1 MNHDALVAVARAVF
15 EAAGGT
21 PIDPDYVLP
30 ADIPLELSGEA
41 VRARLCVFTDNR
53 GAEMAMRPDLTLPVA
68 QREAARLEAARLEAA
83 RLEAGPS
90 VKTYTYAA
98 RAFRLPAAQ
107 DDPFE
112 FTQVGVERFGYAADP
127 SADAELFALVHR
139 AVEACGVSPKAI
151 VTGDLAIF
159 PACIDALDLPAVTTD
174 LLKRAFRQEGGV
186 RAVLDAA
193 SRPLEAD
200 ILAAIEA
207 PDTEA
212 ALNAVLAARDVPLVG
227 ARSLGEIASGLRAR
241 RAAIEA
247 GGLPETAR
255 TALLALRDVDCPLV
269 DAPAT
274 LSALAKAHA
283 LTGASSALEAFA
295 SRVEKILGLVPGAR
309 RTASFR
315 AGFGRRFTYYDGFVF
330 EVLAE
335 GLAPTQPVAAGGR
348 YDGLIAG
355 LSGARACATGIGG
368 VVRPDRM
375 ARVWRTG
382 A

>member
-68 QREAARLEAARLEAA
+68 QREAARLEA
-83 RLEAGPS
+83 GPS
-90 VKTYTYAA
+90 AKTYTYAA
-98 RAFRLPAAQ
+98 RAFRLPAAA

-112 FTQVGVERFGYAADP
+112 FTQVGLERFGHEADP
-127 SADAELFALVHR
+127 SADAELFALVLR
-139 AVEACGVSPKAI
+139 AVEACGVRPASI
-151 VTGDLAIF
+151 VTGDLSIF
-159 PACIDALDLPAVTTD
+159 PAFIDALGLPAVTTD

-193 SRPLEAD
+193 SRPLDTD
-200 ILAAIEA
+200 ILAALDA
-207 PDTEA
+207 DDTEA
-212 ALNAVLAARDVPLVG
+212 ALGAVLAARDVPLVG
-227 ARSLGEIASGLRAR
+227 ARSLAEIVEGLRAR

-247 GGLPETAR
+247 GGMSDGAR
-255 TALLALRDVDCPLV
+255 AALLALREVNGPLA

-274 LSALAKAHA
+274 LAALARSHG
-283 LTGASSALEAFA
+283 LTGADAALADFA
-295 SRVEKILGLVPGAR
+295 ARVGKILALVPNAR
-309 RTASFR
+309 HTAEFR
-315 AGFGRRFTYYDGFVF
+315 SGFGRRFTYYDGFVF
-330 EVLAE
+330 EVLAD
-335 GLAPTQPVAAGGR
+335 GLSPAQPVAAGGR
-348 YDGLIAG
+348 YDGLISG
-355 LSGARACATGIGG
+355 LSGGRVSATGIGG
-368 VVRPDRM
+368 VVRPDRIV
-375 ARVWRTG
+375 RVRRAG

>member
-21 PIDPDYVLP
+21 PVDPDYVLP

-68 QREAARLEAARLEAA
+68 QREAVRLEG
-83 RLEAGPS
+83 GPS
-90 VKTYTYAA
+90 AKTYTYAA
-98 RAFRLPAAQ
+98 RAFRLPAAP

-112 FTQVGVERFGYAADP
+112 FTQVGLERFGYPADP
-127 SADAELFALVHR
+127 AADAELFALVHR
-139 AVEACGVSPKAI
+139 AVEACGVRPSAI
-151 VTGDLAIF
+151 VTGDLAVF
-159 PACIDALDLPAVTTD
+159 PAFIDALGLPPVTTD

-193 SRPLEAD
+193 SRPLDTD
-200 ILAAIEA
+200 ILSALDA
-207 PDTEA
+207 PDAEA
-212 ALNAVLAARDVPLVG
+212 ALGTVLAARDVPLIG
-227 ARSLGEIASGLRAR
+227 ARSLAEIADGLRAR

-247 GGLPETAR
+247 GGLPVAAR
-255 TALLALRDVDCPLV
+255 AVLLGLREVDCPLA
-269 DAPAT
+269 DAPAALT
-274 LSALAKAHA
+274 ALAGAHGLSGADAALSA
-283 LTGASSALEAFA
+283 FA
-295 SRVEKILGLVPGAR
+295 ARVEKILALVPGDR
-309 RTASFR
+309 RTATFR

-335 GLAPTQPVAAGGR
+335 GLSPAQPVAAGGR

-355 LSGARACATGIGG
+355 LSGGKVSATGIGG

-375 ARVWRTG
+375 VRVRRAG
-382 A
+382 E

>member
-68 QREAARLEAARLEAA
+68 QREAARLEA
-83 RLEAGPS
+83 GPS
-90 VKTYTYAA
+90 AKTYTYAA
-98 RAFRLPAAQ
+98 RAFRLPAAP

-112 FTQVGVERFGYAADP
+112 FTQVGLERFGYAADP
-127 SADAELFALVHR
+127 AADAELFALVHR

-159 PACIDALDLPAVTTD
+159 PAFIDALDLPPVTTD

-193 SRPLEAD
+193 SRPLD
-200 ILAAIEA
+200 TDVLAALDA
-207 PDTEA
+207 PDA
-212 ALNAVLAARDVPLVG
+212 QVALGAVLTARDVPLVG
-227 ARSLGEIASGLRAR
+227 ARSLAEIIGGLRAR

-247 GGLPETAR
+247 GGLPDAAR
-255 TALLALRDVDCPLV
+255 AALLALREVDCPLS

-274 LSALAKAHA
+274 LSALAKTYGLTSADAA
-283 LTGASSALEAFA
+283 LGAFA
-295 SRVEKILGLVPGAR
+295 SRVEKIFGLVPGAR
-309 RTASFR
+309 RTAEFR

-330 EVLAE
+330 EVLAD
-335 GLAPTQPVAAGGR
+335 GLASTQPVAAGGR

-355 LSGARACATGIGG
+355 LSGARVSATGIGG

-375 ARVWRTG
+375 VRVRRTG

>member
-21 PIDPDYVLP
+21 PVDPDYVLP

-41 VRARLCVFTDNR
+41 VRTRLCVFTDNR

-68 QREAARLEAARLEAA
+68 QREAARLEA
-83 RLEAGPS
+83 GPS
-90 VKTYTYAA
+90 AKTYTYAA

-112 FTQVGVERFGYAADP
+112 FTQVGLERFGYAADP

-139 AVEACGVSPKAI
+139 AVEACGVSPASI

-159 PACIDALDLPAVTTD
+159 PAFIDALDLPSVTTD

-193 SRPLEAD
+193 LRPLDAD
-200 ILAAIEA
+200 ILAALDEA
-207 PDTEA
+207 DA
-212 ALNAVLAARDVPLVG
+212 DSALGAVLAARNIPLVG
-227 ARSLGEIASGLRAR
+227 ARSLGEIANGLNAR
-241 RAAIEA
+241 RAAIAA
-247 GGLPETAR
+247 GGLPDAAR
-255 TALLALRDVDCPLV
+255 AALLALREVGCPLT

-274 LSALAKAHA
+274 LSALAKTFS
-283 LTGASSALEAFA
+283 LTGAGAALGAFT
-295 SRVEKILGLVPGAR
+295 SRVEKILALVPGAR
-309 RTASFR
+309 RTAEFR

-330 EVLAE
+330 EVLAD

-348 YDGLIAG
+348 YDGLISG
-355 LSGARACATGIGG
+355 LSSGLVSATGIGG

-375 ARVWRTG
+375 VRVRRMG

>member
-1 MNHDALVAVARAVF
+1 MSHDALVAVARAVF

-30 ADIPLELSGEA
+30 AEIPLELSGEA

-53 GAEMAMRPDLTLPVA
+53 GTEMAMRPDLTLPVA
-68 QREAARLEAARLEAA
+68 QREAARLEA
-83 RLEAGPS
+83 GPS
-90 VKTYTYAA
+90 AKTYTYAA

-159 PACIDALDLPAVTTD
+159 PAFIDALDLPAVTTD

-193 SRPLEAD
+193 SRPLPAE
-200 ILAAIEA
+200 ILAALEA
-207 PDTEA
+207 SDIEA
-212 ALNAVLAARDVPLVG
+212 ALRAVLAARDVPLVG

-255 TALLALRDVDCPLV
+255 TALLALREVDCPLV

-274 LSALAKAHA
+274 LSALAKVHG

-315 AGFGRRFTYYDGFVF
+315 AGF
-330 EVLAE
+330 
-335 GLAPTQPVAAGGR
+335 
-348 YDGLIAG
+348 
-355 LSGARACATGIGG
+355 
-368 VVRPDRM
+368 
-375 ARVWRTG
+375 
-382 A
+382 

>member
-1 MNHDALVAVARAVF
+1 MTHDALVAVARAVF

-21 PIDPDYVLP
+21 PVDPDYVLP

-68 QREAARLEAARLEAA
+68 QREAARLEAGAS
-83 RLEAGPS
+83 P
-90 VKTYTYAA
+90 KTYTYAA
-98 RAFRLPAAQ
+98 RAFRLPAAA

-112 FTQVGVERFGYAADP
+112 FTQVGLERFGYAADA

-139 AVEACGVSPKAI
+139 AVEACGVQPKAI

-159 PACIDALDLPAVTTD
+159 PAFIDALGLPGVTTD

-193 SRPLEAD
+193 SRPLD
-200 ILAAIEA
+200 PDVLAALDA
-207 PDTEA
+207 ADPEA
-212 ALNAVLAARDVPLVG
+212 ALGAVLAARDVPLVG
-227 ARSLGEIASGLRAR
+227 ARSLAEIAEGLKAR

-247 GGLPETAR
+247 GGLPDGAR
-255 TALLALRDVDCPLV
+255 AALLALREVDCPLAEAP
-269 DAPAT
+269 DA
-274 LSALAKAHA
+274 LLALAKAHGVGRVAA
-283 LTGASSALEAFA
+283 LDVFA
-295 SRVEKILGLVPGAR
+295 SRVEKILALVPGAR
-309 RTASFR
+309 RTAAFR

-335 GLAPTQPVAAGGR
+335 GLSPAQPVAAGGR
-348 YDGLIAG
+348 YDGLISG
-355 LSGARACATGIGG
+355 LSGARVSATGIGG

-375 ARVWRTG
+375 VRVRRVG

>member
-21 PIDPDYVLP
+21 PVDPDYVLP

-53 GAEMAMRPDLTLPVA
+53 GAEMVMRPDLTLPVA
-68 QREAARLEAARLEAA
+68 QREAARLEA
-83 RLEAGPS
+83 GPS
-90 VKTYTYAA
+90 PKTYTYAA
-98 RAFRLPAAQ
+98 RAFRLPAAA

-127 SADAELFALVHR
+127 AADAELFALVHR
-139 AVEACGVSPKAI
+139 AVEACGVQPKAI
-151 VTGDLAIF
+151 ITGDLAVF
-159 PACIDALDLPAVTTD
+159 PAFIDALGLPAVTSD

-200 ILAAIEA
+200 ILDALDA
-207 PDTEA
+207 PDADA
-212 ALNAVLAARDVPLVG
+212 ALGALLSARNIPLVG
-227 ARSLGEIASGLRAR
+227 ARSVSEIVSGLQAR
-241 RAAIEA
+241 RAAIDA
-247 GGLPETAR
+247 GGLPDAAR
-255 TALLALRDVDCPLV
+255 AVLLDLRDVECSLAE
-269 DAPAT
+269 APQMLAG
-274 LSALAKAHA
+274 LSKAHRLSGANAA
-283 LTGASSALEAFA
+283 LDAFNA
-295 SRVEKILGLVPGAR
+295 RVNLILGLVPGAR
-309 RTASFR
+309 RTAMFR

-330 EVLAE
+330 EVLAD

-348 YDGLIAG
+348 YDRLIDG
-355 LSGARACATGIGG
+355 LSGGKVSATGIGG

-375 ARVWRTG
+375 VRVRRVG

>member
-15 EAAGGT
+15 EAAGGS

-68 QREAARLEAARLEAA
+68 QREAARLEGGAL
-83 RLEAGPS
+83 P
-90 VKTYTYAA
+90 KTYTYAA
-98 RAFRLPAAQ
+98 RAFRLPAAA

-112 FTQVGVERFGYAADP
+112 FTQVGLERFGYGADP
-127 SADAELFALVHR
+127 GADAELFALVHR
-139 AVEACGVSPKAI
+139 AVEACGVQPKAI

-159 PACIDALDLPAVTTD
+159 PAFIDALGLPVVTTD

-186 RAVLDAA
+186 RAVLDEAA
-193 SRPLEAD
+193 RPLDTDVLKALDAAEPEAALGD
-200 ILAAIEA
+200 ILAA
-207 PDTEA
+207 
-212 ALNAVLAARDVPLVG
+212 RDMPLVG
-227 ARSLGEIASGLRAR
+227 ARSLAEIVEGLRAR

-247 GGLPETAR
+247 GGLPDDAR
-255 TALLALRDVDCPLV
+255 AALLALRDVDCPLTQ
-269 DAPAT
+269 APEMLNAF
-274 LSALAKAHA
+274 AKARG
-283 LTGASSALEAFA
+283 LTGADAVLDAFA
-295 SRVEKILGLVPGAR
+295 ARVGKIMALVPGAR
-309 RTASFR
+309 RTAEFR

-335 GLAPTQPVAAGGR
+335 GLSPSQPVAAGGR
-348 YDGLIAG
+348 YDGLISG
-355 LSGARACATGIGG
+355 LSSGRVAATGIGG

-375 ARVWRTG
+375 IRVRRAG

>member
-21 PIDPDYVLP
+21 PVDPDYVLP

-68 QREAARLEAARLEAA
+68 QREAARLEA
-83 RLEAGPS
+83 GPS
-90 VKTYTYAA
+90 PKTYTYAA
-98 RAFRLPAAQ
+98 RAFRLPAAA

-112 FTQVGVERFGYAADP
+112 FTQVGLERFGHAADP

-139 AVEACGVSPKAI
+139 AVEACGVQPKAI

-159 PACIDALDLPAVTTD
+159 PAFIDALGLPGVTTG

-193 SRPLEAD
+193 SRPLDTD
-200 ILAAIEA
+200 ILAALDAADAEA
-207 PDTEA
+207 G
-212 ALNAVLAARDVPLVG
+212 LGAVLAARAVPLVG
-227 ARSLGEIASGLRAR
+227 ARSLAEIVEGLRTR
-241 RAAIEA
+241 RAAIDA
-247 GGLPETAR
+247 GGLPDSSRA
-255 TALLALRDVDCPLV
+255 ALLALREVDCPLAE
-269 DAPAT
+269 APA
-274 LSALAKAHA
+274 ALAALAAEHGLVRSGAA
-283 LTGASSALEAFA
+283 LTVFA
-295 SRVEKILGLVPGAR
+295 ARVEKILALVPGAR
-309 RTASFR
+309 RTAEFR

-355 LSGARACATGIGG
+355 LSGGKVSATGIGG

-375 ARVWRTG
+375 VRVRSTT

>member
-21 PIDPDYVLP
+21 PIDPNYVLP

-53 GAEMAMRPDLTLPVA
+53 GAEMVMRPDLTLPVA
-68 QREAARLEAARLEAA
+68 QREAARLEA
-83 RLEAGPS
+83 GPS
-90 VKTYTYAA
+90 AKTYTYAA
-98 RAFRLPAAQ
+98 RAFRLPAAA

-112 FTQVGVERFGYAADP
+112 FTQVGLERFGHDATPAAD
-127 SADAELFALVHR
+127 ADLFALVHR
-139 AVEACGVSPKAI
+139 AVEACGVKPAAI

-159 PACIDALDLPAVTTD
+159 PAVIDALGLPSVTTD

-193 SRPLEAD
+193 SRPLDTD
-200 ILAAIEA
+200 ILAALDA
-207 PDTEA
+207 GDAKA
-212 ALNAVLAARDVPLVG
+212 ALGAVLGARGIPLVG
-227 ARSLGEIASGLRAR
+227 ARSLAEISEGLRAR

-247 GGLPETAR
+247 GGLPAAAR
-255 TALLALRDVDCPLV
+255 AALLALRAVDCLLT
-269 DAPAT
+269 DAPDT
-274 LSALAKAHA
+274 LAALAKLHGFRTADTA
-283 LTGASSALEAFA
+283 LGAFA
-295 SRVEKILGLVPGAR
+295 ARVEKILALVPGAR
-309 RTASFR
+309 RTARFR

-330 EVLAE
+330 EVLAD

-348 YDGLIAG
+348 YDGLISG
-355 LSGARACATGIGG
+355 LSSGRVFATGIGG

-375 ARVWRTG
+375 VRVRRAG

>member
-1 MNHDALVAVARAVF
+1 MTHDALVAVARAVF

-21 PIDPDYVLP
+21 PVDPDYVLP

-68 QREAARLEAARLEAA
+68 QREAARLET
-83 RLEAGPS
+83 GVSP
-90 VKTYTYAA
+90 KTYTYAA
-98 RAFRLPAAQ
+98 RAFRLPAAA

-112 FTQVGVERFGYAADP
+112 FTQVGLERFGYAADA

-139 AVEACGVSPKAI
+139 AVEACGVQPKAI

-159 PACIDALDLPAVTTD
+159 PAFIDALDLPGVTTD

-193 SRPLEAD
+193 SRPLDTD
-200 ILAAIEA
+200 ILSALDAGD
-207 PDTEA
+207 PEA
-212 ALNAVLAARDVPLVG
+212 ALGAVLAARDVPLVG
-227 ARSLGEIASGLRAR
+227 ARSLVEILEGLKAR

-247 GGLPETAR
+247 GGLPEGAR
-255 TALLALRDVDCPLV
+255 AALLALRDVDCPLA
-269 DAPAT
+269 DAPDA
-274 LSALAKAHA
+274 LSGLAKAHSMGRVAA
-283 LTGASSALEAFA
+283 LDVFA
-295 SRVEKILGLVPGAR
+295 SRVEKILALVPGAR
-309 RTASFR
+309 RTAAFR

-335 GLAPTQPVAAGGR
+335 GLSPAQPVAAGGR
-348 YDGLIAG
+348 YDGLISG
-355 LSGARACATGIGG
+355 LSGGRVSATGIGG

-375 ARVWRTG
+375 VRVRRTG

>member
-21 PIDPDYVLP
+21 PVDPDYVLA

-68 QREAARLEAARLEAA
+68 QREAV

-90 VKTYTYAA
+90 PKTYTYAA
-98 RAFRLPAAQ
+98 RAFRLPAAA

-112 FTQVGVERFGYAADP
+112 FTQVGLERFGYDADP
-127 SADAELFALVHR
+127 SADAELFALVLR
-139 AVEACGVSPKAI
+139 AVEACGVQPKTI

-159 PACIDALDLPAVTTD
+159 PAFIDALGLPAVTTD

-193 SRPLEAD
+193 SRPLDTD
-200 ILAAIEA
+200 ILAALDA
-207 PDTEA
+207 ADAEA
-212 ALNAVLAARDVPLVG
+212 ALGAVLAARAVPLVG
-227 ARSLGEIASGLRAR
+227 ARSLAEIVEGLRTR
-241 RAAIEA
+241 RAAIDA
-247 GGLPETAR
+247 GGLPDSSRA
-255 TALLALRDVDCPLV
+255 ALLALREVDCPLAE
-269 DAPAT
+269 APA
-274 LSALAKAHA
+274 ALAALAAAHGLARSGAA
-283 LTGASSALEAFA
+283 LNAFA
-295 SRVEKILGLVPGAR
+295 ARVEKILALVPGAR
-309 RTASFR
+309 RTSEFR

-330 EVLAE
+330 EVLAD

-355 LSGARACATGIGG
+355 LSGGKVSATGIGG

-375 ARVWRTG
+375 VRVRRTV

>member
-1 MNHDALVAVARAVF
+1 MSHDALVAVARAVF

-30 ADIPLELSGEA
+30 AEIPLELSGEA

-53 GAEMAMRPDLTLPVA
+53 GTEMAMRPDLTLPVA
-68 QREAARLEAARLEAA
+68 QREAARLEA
-83 RLEAGPS
+83 GPS
-90 VKTYTYAA
+90 AKTYTYAA

-200 ILAAIEA
+200 ILAALEA

-212 ALNAVLAARDVPLVG
+212 ALSAVLAAVVSQVTEGQWHLAESRIKREESRRNEQIGSSDEQLVEG
-227 ARSLGEIASGLRAR
+227 LCHGEICLR
-241 RAAIEA
+241 
-247 GGLPETAR
+247 
-255 TALLALRDVDCPLV
+255 
-269 DAPAT
+269 
-274 LSALAKAHA
+274 
-283 LTGASSALEAFA
+283 
-295 SRVEKILGLVPGAR
+295 
-309 RTASFR
+309 
-315 AGFGRRFTYYDGFVF
+315 GRCW
-330 EVLAE
+330 
-335 GLAPTQPVAAGGR
+335 GR
-348 YDGLIAG
+348 YTQVA
-355 LSGARACATGIGG
+355 
-368 VVRPDRM
+368 V
-375 ARVWRTG
+375 
-382 A
+382 

>member
-21 PIDPDYVLP
+21 PVDPDYVLP

-68 QREAARLEAARLEAA
+68 QREAARLA
-83 RLEAGPS
+83 EAGPS
-90 VKTYTYAA
+90 PKTYTYAA
-98 RAFRLPAAQ
+98 RAFRLPAAA

-112 FTQVGVERFGYAADP
+112 FTQVGLERFGYEADP
-127 SADAELFALVHR
+127 AADAELFALVHR
-139 AVEACGVSPKAI
+139 AVEACGVKPKSI
-151 VTGDLAIF
+151 VTGDLAVF
-159 PACIDALDLPAVTTD
+159 PAFIDALGLPAVTAD

-193 SRPLEAD
+193 SRPLDTDIQDALDSAD
-200 ILAAIEA
+200 A
-207 PDTEA
+207 EA
-212 ALNAVLAARDVPLVG
+212 ALGAVLAARDVPLVG
-227 ARSLGEIASGLRAR
+227 ARSLGEIADGLRAR
-241 RAAIEA
+241 RATIEA
-247 GGLPETAR
+247 GGLPDAAR
-255 TALLALRDVDCPLV
+255 AALLALREVDCPLTE
-269 DAPAT
+269 APGVLT
-274 LSALAKAHA
+274 ALADAYGLTAADAA
-283 LTGASSALEAFA
+283 LGAFA
-295 SRVEKILGLVPGAR
+295 ARVDKILAQVPGAR
-309 RTASFR
+309 LTAQFR

-330 EVLAE
+330 EVLAD

-348 YDGLIAG
+348 YDGLISG
-355 LSGARACATGIGG
+355 LSGGRVSATGIGG

-375 ARVWRTG
+375 VRVRRAG